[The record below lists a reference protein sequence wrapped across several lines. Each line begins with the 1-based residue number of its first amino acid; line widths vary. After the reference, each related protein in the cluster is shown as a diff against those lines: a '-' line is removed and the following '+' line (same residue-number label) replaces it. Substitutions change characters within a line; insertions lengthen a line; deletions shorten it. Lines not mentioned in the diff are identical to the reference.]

1 MSNLIRERTFGPW
14 AMHRELLNEFSRY
27 IQADSAATHDG
38 SSSATADWVPAVDIA
53 EYADRFVLHADVPG
67 IDPASIEVTLEKGV
81 LTLSG
86 SREKD
91 VADAGSAGATVERR
105 RIERAHGRFFRR
117 FSLPE
122 TVDSEAVSAR
132 GANGVLEVVIPKRPT
147 AQPRRI
153 SVAH

>member
-1 MSNLIRERTFGPW
+1 MSNLIRERAYGPW
-14 AMHRELLNEFSRY
+14 AMHRELLNEFNRY
-27 IQADSAATHDG
+27 LGADAGTANDG
-38 SSSATADWVPAVDIA
+38 SSAATADWAPAVDIA

-67 IDPASIEVTLEKGV
+67 VDPASIEVTLEKGV
-81 LTLSG
+81 LTLAG

-91 VADAGSAGATVERR
+91 ADAAGVERR
-105 RIERAHGRFFRR
+105 RVERAHGRFFRR
-117 FSLPE
+117 FSLPD
-122 TVDSEAVSAR
+122 TVDSEAVTAR

>member
-14 AMHRELLNEFSRY
+14 AMHRELLNEFNRY
-27 IQADSAATHDG
+27 VHGDSAVANDA
-38 SSSATADWVPAVDIA
+38 SSSATADWAPAVDIA

-67 IDPASIEVTLEKGV
+67 VDPASIDVTLEKGV

-91 VADAGSAGATVERR
+91 ADAGNPAGAVERR

-117 FSLPE
+117 FSLPD

>member
-14 AMHRELLNEFSRY
+14 AMHRELLNEFNRY
-27 IQADSAATHDG
+27 VNGDSGAANDA
-38 SSSATADWVPAVDIA
+38 SSSATADWAPAVDIA

-67 IDPASIEVTLEKGV
+67 VDPASIEVTLEKGI
-81 LTLSG
+81 LSLIG

-91 VADAGSAGATVERR
+91 ADTGAAVERR
-105 RIERAHGRFFRR
+105 RVERAHGRFFRR
-117 FSLPE
+117 FSLPD